1 MRARGRRGQHAHM
14 RIGHVHL
21 KVADLDRAIAFYRD
35 VLGLS
40 VTADGREHGFD
51 AAFLAAGDYHH
62 HIGLNSFGS
71 AGGEPPPPGH
81 TGLYHV
87 AFVYPDRDGL
97 AEATRRVL
105 AHGYPIDHG
114 TDHGATVS
122 VYLADPDGN
131 GIELYYDR
139 PRQDWFDDDGR
150 PVLKLD
156 YFDPSELLSTPTP
169 TPQRGA

>member
-1 MRARGRRGQHAHM
+1 M

-40 VTADGREHGFD
+40 VTADGREAGFD

-62 HIGLNSFGS
+62 HIGLNSFDS
-71 AGGEPPPPGH
+71 AGGEPPLPEQ

-87 AFVYPDRDGL
+87 AFVYPDREAL
-97 AEATRRVL
+97 AGAVRGVL
-105 AHGYPIDHG
+105 AHGHPIDHG

-122 VYLADPDGN
+122 VYLADPDAN

-139 PRQDWFDDDGR
+139 PREDWFDDDGR

-156 YFDPSELLSTPTP
+156 YFDPVELLSTRT
-169 TPQRGA
+169 QQQGAQTTCMHN

>member
-1 MRARGRRGQHAHM
+1 M

-40 VTADGREHGFD
+40 VTADGREAGFD
-51 AAFLAAGDYHH
+51 AAFLATGDYHH
-62 HIGLNSFGS
+62 HIGLNSFDS

-87 AFVYPDRDGL
+87 AFVYPDREAL
-97 AEATRRVL
+97 AGAVQRVIN
-105 AHGYPIDHG
+105 HGHPIDHG

-122 VYLADPDGN
+122 VYLSDPDGN

-139 PRQDWFDDDGR
+139 PRQAWFDDNGR

-156 YFDPSELLSTPTP
+156 YFDPVELVWTPT
-169 TPQRGA
+169 AH